1 MGTDNNQPEIYLFL
15 GRLEGKMDQVIQGQ
29 ADMHQR
35 VDKLSEKQEKDKS
48 AINER
53 VSKLERRESFVL
65 GIASVL
71 SLGLS
76 IATSLIVKWFSGG
89 H

>member
-1 MGTDNNQPEIYLFL
+1 MGSENNQPEIYLFL

-29 ADMHQR
+29 TDISAR
-35 VDKLSEKQEKDKS
+35 VDKLADKQEKDKS
-48 AINER
+48 STNER

-71 SLGLS
+71 SIGLS
-76 IATSLIVKWFSGG
+76 IASQYIIKIFTGG